1 MGKTR
6 RGAGVEVGDQWVKPR
21 DWELGDHVTEFCF
34 VYRMGESLLEFEN
47 TDVFNSGCCSS
58 GIF

>member
-1 MGKTR
+1 MG
-6 RGAGVEVGDQWVKPR
+6 VGDQWVKPG
-21 DWELGDHVTEFCF
+21 DWELGDHVTEFYF

-47 TDVFNSGCCSS
+47 TDVFSLGCCSG